1 MKKFLEEFNRVIEL
15 SEKKL
20 RTVSETQSAQKPS
33 PNKWSS
39 KEILGHLVD
48 SSINNIPRFI
58 NGQLQEDLIF
68 PGYDQNS
75 WVDAQ
80 NYQNAKWSFIIDLW
94 KSNNQQ
100 ISRVIEIS
108 PNNELSRM
116 RRKHNYD
123 IIAWKEVDKAE
134 PTSLEYLIR
143 DYFDHMKH
151 HLNQIFKM
159 NSREEV

>member
-1 MKKFLEEFNRVIEL
+1 MKKFLEEFNGVIES

-33 PNKWSS
+33 HNKWSS

-48 SSINNIPRFI
+48 SSINNVPRFI
-58 NGQLQEDLIF
+58 NGQLQEVLIF

-75 WVDAQ
+75 WVNAQ
-80 NYQNAKWSFIIDLW
+80 NYQNARWNFIIDLW

-100 ISRVIEIS
+100 ISRVIETC
-108 PNNELSRM
+108 PNNEMSRM
-116 RRKHNYD
+116 RKKHNYD
-123 IIAWKEVDKAE
+123 IITWKEVAKTE

-151 HLNQIFKM
+151 HLNQILKM
-159 NSREEV
+159 NSLKEV